1 MNKTRNP
8 GRSSSF
14 IRRFGRPVNL
24 GSIQLTV
31 CSNERRKY
39 LLMQLERFSKGKKI
53 AIKDDLHF

>member
-8 GRSSSF
+8 SSF
-14 IRRFGRPVNL
+14 IRRFGRPANL

-39 LLMQLERFSKGKKI
+39 LLMQLERFSKGKKNC
-53 AIKDDLHF
+53 H

>member
-1 MNKTRNP
+1 MNEQTRNP

-31 CSNERRKY
+31 SSNERRKY
-39 LLMQLERFSKGKKI
+39 LLDAIGKGNVFLHEKKN
-53 AIKDDLHF
+53 DH